1 MIEFQTVT
9 KEFRSLVSRRR
20 DLLIFL
26 GSVFA
31 VLGIFLQNT
40 LAGSPPPPLAEIEE
54 HLFRFYAAMLMV
66 PSLIL
71 ALRMARLHGGVR
83 RGLLGGERGS
93 FA

>member
-40 LAGSPPPPLAEIEE
+40 LAGSPPPLAGIEE
-54 HLFRFYAAMLMV
+54 ISSAPTPRC
-66 PSLIL
+66 
-71 ALRMARLHGGVR
+71 
-83 RGLLGGERGS
+83 
-93 FA
+93 